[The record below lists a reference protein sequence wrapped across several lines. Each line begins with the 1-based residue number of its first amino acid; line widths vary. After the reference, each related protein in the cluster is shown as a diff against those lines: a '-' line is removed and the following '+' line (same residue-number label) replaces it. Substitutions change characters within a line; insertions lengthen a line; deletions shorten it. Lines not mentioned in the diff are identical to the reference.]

1 MNYTLRICRDLHAD
15 HMATIQLLE
24 RLEEALSRFGPKSL
38 PGADDVDFS
47 ALLADLSAAMKR
59 EISTHF
65 AFEEEHL
72 FSRIQALGDTP
83 MLTILQDEHDII
95 RPLALRVT
103 EAEET
108 AQQSGFTAES
118 WAAFYDLGLE
128 LVERETFHI
137 QKEEMGFL
145 PLLDQIVD
153 PADDEPLAQ
162 GFEASKSMK

>member
-1 MNYTLRICRDLHAD
+1 MQYKLQICNRLHED

-24 RLEEALSRFGPKSL
+24 RLEETLSRIGLKSPPDASEPKLAS
-38 PGADDVDFS
+38 
-47 ALLADLSAAMKR
+47 LLADLSAAMQN
-59 EISTHF
+59 EISSHF
-65 AFEEEHL
+65 GFEEEHL

-83 MLTILQDEHDII
+83 MLSILQDEHDII
-95 RPLALRVT
+95 RPLALQVT
-103 EAEET
+103 EAEEN
-108 AQQSGFTAES
+108 ARNSGFTAES

-153 PADDEPLAQ
+153 AAEDEPLAKAY
-162 GFEASKSMK
+162 GEK